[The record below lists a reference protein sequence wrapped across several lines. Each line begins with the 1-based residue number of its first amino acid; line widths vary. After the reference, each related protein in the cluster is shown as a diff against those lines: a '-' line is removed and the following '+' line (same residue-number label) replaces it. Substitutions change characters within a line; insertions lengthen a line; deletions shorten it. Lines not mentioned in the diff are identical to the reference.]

1 MERHAHER
9 GRGHPRGRGN
19 NVLPPHLQHPMP
31 TYIMWLEARVKDLVV
46 ACATIDKEL
55 VQLSCPPS
63 RITYTHVAIWK
74 PFSNGPKN
82 YKAYTLDKRYWSC
95 MHISSSKSKL
105 NAKSK

>member
-1 MERHAHER
+1 
-9 GRGHPRGRGN
+9 
-19 NVLPPHLQHPMP
+19 
-31 TYIMWLEARVKDLVV
+31 MWLEARVKDLVV
-46 ACATIDKEL
+46 AGATIDKEL

-82 YKAYTLDKRYWSC
+82 YKAYTFDKRYWSC